1 MTGSAADVLDFQ
13 LHVAKINGAN
23 VFAIHAL
30 REVELVERFGRGA
43 RI

>member
-23 VFAIHAL
+23 VFAIKCEIENGLAA
-30 REVELVERFGRGA
+30 GA
-43 RI
+43 SRPEQ